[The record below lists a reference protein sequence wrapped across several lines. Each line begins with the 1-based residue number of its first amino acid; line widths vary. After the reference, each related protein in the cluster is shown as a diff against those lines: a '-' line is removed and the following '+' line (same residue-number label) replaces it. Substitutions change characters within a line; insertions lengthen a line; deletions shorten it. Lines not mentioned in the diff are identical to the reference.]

1 MLLFC
6 YLVLQQGSSSPQA
19 PYKRS
24 LSFKHTQG
32 LAYFLLSPGRL
43 TTCQRHASG
52 EQDLCRSPLLS
63 WPTPL
68 PAHMHWGFCGCSA
81 PAQTLLK
88 PSSPGN
94 HLKQSSFLGSVWLGK
109 HLPPSPPNIHTTTTP
124 SSIFYQAPRS
134 SHLLLP
140 GNPILFGVCDEGHS
154 PSPH

>member
-1 MLLFC
+1 MSIPPSVSMQLLC

-24 LSFKHTQG
+24 LSFKNTQG
-32 LAYFLLSPGRL
+32 LAYFPLSPGRL
-43 TTCQRHASG
+43 MTYQRHASG

-81 PAQTLLK
+81 PAQTPLK

-94 HLKQSSFLGSVWLGK
+94 HYKQSSFLGSVWMGK
-109 HLPPSPPNIHTTTTP
+109 HPPTYTPPPLPPLFFFLP
-124 SSIFYQAPRS
+124 SSKKLSPFTPRQS
-134 SHLLLP
+134 D
-140 GNPILFGVCDEGHS
+140 PIWSV
-154 PSPH
+154 